1 MDPPADPA
9 GRQAVLFYITELRGL
24 ADSTMRRDFEGIIAR
39 YLHPSVFLCVG
50 VLALYAGACVALS
63 RAEIYQATVP
73 VADRSDASQAVAF
86 EAALRIVLVR
96 VTGRR
101 TAEQDPAFA
110 PLVANARRYVQQYR
124 AAPDNQ
130 LLVAFDSA
138 AIDRWLTQND
148 QPIWGRERPST
159 YVWLTVQTAPQSGT
173 VITAEDTSEL
183 KASIDAAALERGT
196 PALWPSAADL
206 SRNHLDYAAIMS
218 AAPGT
223 LADLAHRAGAE
234 GTLIGRASNATG
246 SALVHWTYQ
255 FQDHSSEFS
264 GAAVEGINRAA
275 DNYAAIFAISGSS
288 APVDIDV
295 LGVADLKDYAAV
307 QSYLES
313 LAFISHVSVDG
324 LNGDTVRFRVTTRGG
339 TEALRHA
346 LSLSGRLQP
355 IEGGENGTPRFQL
368 RR

>member
-1 MDPPADPA
+1 M
-9 GRQAVLFYITELRGL
+9 TELKGL
-24 ADSTMRRDFEGIIAR
+24 TDYTMARDLEGIIGR
-39 YLHPSVFLCVG
+39 YLRPSVFLCLGLLVLCADMC
-50 VLALYAGACVALS
+50 LALT
-63 RAEIYQATVP
+63 RAELYEATVP
-73 VADRSDASQAVAF
+73 VADRSEASQAAAF
-86 EAALRIVLVR
+86 EAALKIVLVR

-101 TAEQDPAFA
+101 AAEEDPALA

-124 AAPDNQ
+124 AAPDNH

-159 YVWLTVQTAPQSGT
+159 YVWLAVQTAPQSGT
-173 VITAEDTSEL
+173 VITSEDTSEL

-196 PALWPSAADL
+196 PVLWPSAADL
-206 SRNHLDYAAIMS
+206 SRNHLDYAGIVS
-218 AAPGT
+218 APPGT
-223 LADLAHRAGAE
+223 LADLAHRSGAE
-234 GTLIGRASNATG
+234 GTLIGRAGNTTG
-246 SALVHWTYQ
+246 AALVRWTYL
-255 FQDHSSEFS
+255 FQDHNSEFS

-288 APVDIDV
+288 APVDIEV
-295 LGVADLKDYAAV
+295 SGVADLKDYAAA

-313 LAFISHVSVDG
+313 LAFISHVSVEG

-339 TEALRHA
+339 ADALRHA
-346 LSLSGRLQP
+346 LSLSGHLQP
-355 IEGGENGTPRFQL
+355 IEAGENGTPRFQL